1 MSGRVVNGGGPAD
14 TDVRGYFSELVTWA
28 NSRLTG
34 NEILTCYLAAENS
47 SFVRFNHN
55 LIRQAGTVT
64 QRRLTLDL
72 IAGTRHASGSLQL
85 SQDGEID
92 RAAVGSMIDRLRE
105 QRRAMPEDPYLAVS
119 TDNPS
124 TEQGAERSPRSDDRS
139 AAAVVDEIQA
149 VAGSRDLVGIY
160 ADGAVHHGF
169 ASSLGQR
176 NWYQADTF
184 NFDWSFYI
192 EGDKAVKN
200 SYGGQ
205 AWNSEAFAAKV
216 AAASRQLESLAK
228 PAIDLKPG
236 RYRTYLSPTAVQQLL
251 QIIAWGGFGLKAHRT
266 KQTPLLQM
274 AADGARLHPSVRLAE
289 DTAGGTGP
297 NFQEQGFVRPEGVTL
312 IDDGRL
318 ADQLVSPR
326 SAVEYGV
333 ATNGASNFE
342 QPMAMAMTPGTLETN
357 QVLDELGTGL
367 LVGNLWYLNFSD
379 RTACR
384 TTGMT
389 RFATFWVEGGEI
401 VAPANVMRFDDTIY
415 NLLGNKLV
423 GLTDS
428 AETLLDASTY
438 QARSTASARLP
449 GAVVEEM
456 AFTL

>member
-1 MSGRVVNGGGPAD
+1 MAGGTGND
-14 TDVRGYFSELVTWA
+14 DVRNYFSELVTWA
-28 NSRLTG
+28 NGRLTAD
-34 NEILTCYLAAENS
+34 EILTCYLASEDS
-47 SFVRFNHN
+47 SFVRLNRN

-64 QRRLTLDL
+64 QRNLTLDL

-85 SQDGEID
+85 SQDREMD
-92 RAAVGSMIDRLRE
+92 RAAVASMIDSLRE
-105 QRRAMPEDPYLAVS
+105 QRRAMPEDPHLAVS

-124 TEQGAERSPRSDDRS
+124 TEQMAVRDPAADDRD
-139 AAAVVDEIQA
+139 AASIIDEIRA
-149 VAGSRDLVGIY
+149 VAGDRDLVGIY

-184 NFDWSFYI
+184 NFDWSFYLD
-192 EGDKAVKN
+192 GDKAVKS
-200 SYGGQ
+200 SYGGKGWDS
-205 AWNSEAFAAKV
+205 ATFEAKV
-216 AAASRQLESLAK
+216 AAASHRLESLAR
-228 PAIDLKPG
+228 PAINLDPG

-251 QIIAWGGFGLKAHRT
+251 QIVAWGGFGLKAHRT

-274 AADGARLHPSVRLAE
+274 AADAAELHPTVHLTE

-297 NFQEQGFVRPEGVTL
+297 NFQEQGFVRPESVNL
-312 IDDGRL
+312 IDAGRL

-333 ATNGASNFE
+333 PTNGASNFE
-342 QPMAMAMTPGTLETN
+342 QPMAMAMAPGSLATDD
-357 QVLDELGTGL
+357 VLAELGTGL

-415 NLLGNKLV
+415 NLLGHKLV

-428 AETLLDASTY
+428 AEMLLDAGTY